1 MIMNMSD
8 LMKQAQQFQ
17 EKLATVQNELGNRQ
31 VTGSAGAGMVTATF
45 NGKGELLDLTI
56 EKELVQQENAQMLQD
71 LVIAAVNDGL
81 NKARDLGKSEMAR
94 LTGGLNIP
102 GLM

>member
-1 MIMNMSD
+1 MNMSD

-17 EKLATVQNELGNRQ
+17 ERMAAVQNDLGGKQ
-31 VTGSAGAGMVTATF
+31 VTGSAGAGMVTATV
-45 NGKGELLDLTI
+45 NGKGELLDLVI
-56 EKELVQQENAQMLQD
+56 EQALVQPENARMLQD

-81 NKARDLGKSEMAR
+81 TKAKELAKTEMGR

-102 GLM
+102 GLF

>member
-1 MIMNMSD
+1 MNMSD
-8 LMKQAQQFQ
+8 LMKQAQQFP

-31 VTGSAGAGMVTATF
+31 VTGSAGAGMVTATL

-56 EKELVQQENAQMLQD
+56 EKAMVQPENTQMLQD
-71 LVIAAVNDGL
+71 LVVAAVNDGL
-81 NKARDLGKSEMAR
+81 NKAKELGKSEMAR

-102 GLM
+102 GLL

>member
-1 MIMNMSD
+1 MNMGD

-17 EKLATVQNELGNRQ
+17 ERLATVQEELAEKR
-31 VTGSAGAGMVTATF
+31 VSGSAGAGMVTATL

-56 EKELVQQENAQMLQD
+56 EKAIVQPDNALMLQD
-71 LVIAAVNDGL
+71 LIVAAVNDGL
-81 NKARDLGKSEMAR
+81 HKAKELGKSEMVR

-102 GLM
+102 GML